1 MRFLKMTTNSD
12 KPVLLNPG
20 HIRTVAVKDSG
31 DENVLLG
38 VWCTGSENM
47 SYYKPVDEVGQV
59 LSKAAIEVDI
69 TKWGHE
75 VLLERFE
82 SYVRSRT

>member
-1 MRFLKMTTNSD
+1 MRFLKMTTQSD
-12 KPVLLNPG
+12 KPVLLNPD